1 MRKSDFILI
10 IILGAIALI
19 LYFGFNW
26 YLNSNKTDD
35 GTANVYYNDNLV
47 LVINLADGTYEV
59 IDEDYVLSDHID
71 FIENQYVVTGQN
83 GPVVIQYKE
92 NQVRVIDEISPK
104 HICQSQGFTSSPLL
118 PLTCLPNKVVII
130 IKAAST
136 TDEPDIITG

>member
-10 IILGAIALI
+10 IILGAIALM

-47 LVINLADGTYEV
+47 LVINLVDGTYEV
-59 IDEDYVLSDHID
+59 IDEDYVLSDHIE

-92 NQVRVIDEISPK
+92 NQVRVIDETSPK